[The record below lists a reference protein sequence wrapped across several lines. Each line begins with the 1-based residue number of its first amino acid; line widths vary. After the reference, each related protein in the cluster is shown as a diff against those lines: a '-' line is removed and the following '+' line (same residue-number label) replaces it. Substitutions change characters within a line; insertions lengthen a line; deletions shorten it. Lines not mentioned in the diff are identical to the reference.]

1 MRRQRPTVAT
11 KTVGGGVEEGDRD
24 VHNRRATDEANGGV
38 GEQYITLALAKGRE
52 GRGGDA
58 HLRHHGWSCHAVME
72 IRDRNQSG

>member
-1 MRRQRPTVAT
+1 VAT

-24 VHNRRATDEANGGV
+24 VHNRRATDEANGVV

-52 GRGGDA
+52 GRGDA